1 MKSRKDNTV
10 QYNQEKVS
18 LGTLKMNPA
27 MLGVMGGQTK
37 EEAISFLKSIGYTDA
52 KIAALQS

>member
-1 MKSRKDNTV
+1 MKSNKSNPAK
-10 QYNQEKVS
+10 YNQEKVS

-37 EEAISFLKSIGYTDA
+37 EEAISFLKSIGYTEA
-52 KIAALQS
+52 EINKLQS